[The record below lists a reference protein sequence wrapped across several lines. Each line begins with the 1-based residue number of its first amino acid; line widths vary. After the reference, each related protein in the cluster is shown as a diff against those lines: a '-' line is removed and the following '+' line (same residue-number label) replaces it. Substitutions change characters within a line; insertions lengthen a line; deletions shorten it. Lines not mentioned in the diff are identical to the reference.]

1 MGHRHPACGARRRLA
16 CESWFGRQDASQPH
30 DRDGCATVVM
40 NPLRLSQ
47 IAKFA
52 GALDF
57 SGDGTVVIDKIGTDS
72 RTLKGGELFIALRGE
87 NFDGHNFV
95 EAAAKANAAGAI
107 VESNWKGK
115 LPETFALIRAED
127 TLRAYQELAA
137 NYRRSLSLKVVAI
150 TGSNGKTST
159 KDFAAAVLA
168 RRFRVTKTEGNFNNH
183 VGLPRTILEATAQ
196 HEVAVWEI
204 GMNHPG
210 EVAALSKLAAP
221 DVAIIT
227 NIGIAHIEFMG
238 SREKIAEEKGAL
250 AEAVAANGRV
260 ILNTDDSFTKTI
272 AARARGKVILAGI
285 SAGMIRADEISQ
297 SATGTDFTILEGAH
311 RCRAQLP
318 VPGLHMVQNALL
330 AVTAGRMFDV
340 SLEDC
345 AAGLT
350 AAPLTKARLQIKDI
364 AGVQFLDDSYNANPD
379 SMKAAL
385 RTLVELDTDGK
396 RIAVLGEML
405 ELGEESERGHRE
417 VGETAAGLKIDK
429 LIAIGDVAAGIA
441 DGARNAGLKN
451 TAVVK
456 STSEAAELLTE
467 IAQPGDLVLIK
478 GSRGARTEEVIGH
491 FALCYSLAAPQR
503 REGGPFVT
511 SP

>member
-1 MGHRHPACGARRRLA
+1 
-16 CESWFGRQDASQPH
+16 
-30 DRDGCATVVM
+30 M
-40 NPLRLSQ
+40 NFLTLSQ
-47 IAKFA
+47 IAQFA
-52 GALDF
+52 GGSLSA
-57 SGDGTVVIDKIGTDS
+57 GDARVVIKKVSTDA
-72 RTLKGGELFIALRGE
+72 RTLKPGELFVALRGK
-87 NFDGHNFV
+87 NFDGHNLI
-95 EAAAKANAAGAI
+95 ESAAKAGATGAI
-107 VESNWKGK
+107 VESTWNRKISNN
-115 LPETFALIRAED
+115 FALIQTKD
-127 TLRAYQELAA
+127 TLQAYQQLAA
-137 NYRRSLSLKVVAI
+137 NYRKSLTLSVVAI

-159 KDFAAAVLA
+159 KDFTAAVLA

-183 VGLPRTILEATAQ
+183 VGLPRTMLEATSQ
-196 HEVAVWEI
+196 DEVAVWEI

-210 EVAALSKLAAP
+210 EVAALAQLAAP

-227 NIGIAHIEFMG
+227 NIGVAHIEFMG

-250 AEAVAANGRV
+250 AEAVGANGRV
-260 ILNTDDSFTKTI
+260 ILNADDSFTKTI

-285 SAGMIRADEISQ
+285 TAGMIRADEISQ
-297 SATGTDFTILEGAH
+297 SGTGTDFTILEGAH

-330 AVTAGRMFDV
+330 AVAAGRIFGV

-364 AGVQFLDDSYNANPD
+364 AGVQFLDESYNANPD